1 MTIFSTSKGNI
12 HMKQIIHGWYILLEK
27 IDNFLEETSSYGNP
41 WDFNA
46 EFQERV
52 RERSSGQGHHDGIS
66 AFRRYKRTTPFVL
79 GLNVRMGKNHWLT

>member
-1 MTIFSTSKGNI
+1 
-12 HMKQIIHGWYILLEK
+12 MKFVSLVSDSGLYLEYK
-27 IDNFLEETSSYGNP
+27 K
-41 WDFNA
+41 DFNA